1 MHNSSL
7 KMLEKNVKTLG
18 GNLAK
23 CTTDLNIKLHCYK
36 RKLEKKTQKR
46 LLITRMAREWC
57 RNSYLLENI
66 GYSTIGKRYWKT
78 IKEKDI
84 DNKTIK
90 ENGISKEEETLT
102 DVRTRKISLY
112 KFQIKT

>member
-23 CTTDLNIKLHCYK
+23 CTTDLNIKLDCYK
-36 RKLEKKTQKR
+36 RKFKKKTQKR

-57 RNSYLLENI
+57 KNSYLLWNV
-66 GYSTIGKRYWKT
+66 GYSTIGKWYWKT
-78 IKEKDI
+78 IKENDI
-84 DNKTIK
+84 NNKRAIK

-102 DVRTRKISLY
+102 HVRTHKISLY
-112 KFQIKT
+112 KF